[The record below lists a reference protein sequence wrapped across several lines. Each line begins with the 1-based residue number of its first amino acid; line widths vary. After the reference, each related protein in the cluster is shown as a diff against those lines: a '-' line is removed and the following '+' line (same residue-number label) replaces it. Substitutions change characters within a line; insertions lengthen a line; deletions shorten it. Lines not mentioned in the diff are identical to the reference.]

1 MREFWGR
8 TLQRS
13 SNCILLLNSFEA
25 VSGFLPCT
33 ILLKALLP
41 KSKDLNDLA
50 VCLIHLGQNFFSEI
64 YNFH

>member
-1 MREFWGR
+1 M
-8 TLQRS
+8 
-13 SNCILLLNSFEA
+13 LLLNSFEA

-41 KSKDLNDLA
+41 KSKDLEDLA
-50 VCLIHLGQNFFSEI
+50 YCLILVIQNFFSEI